1 MNIRK
6 MAVLACCLL
15 SLTACGDV
23 NLLWSEEVALSSGKV
38 IVVKRGA
45 TGEKLGEI
53 GGSGGWEQKEMSVQ
67 IKGEALGMFTPPIWR
82 TAYVPMLLDYDAEKN
97 EWLIVA
103 TFYTCQGWVDLG
115 KPKLPY
121 VEYRVAEKG
130 EWRVVPLESE
140 LYGRKA
146 NMLTGVR
153 SGGEPSLVTVPDKT
167 KRGRGA
173 GESFR
178 KIVSH
183 WRSNNC

>member
-1 MNIRK
+1 MSIIK
-6 MAVLACCLL
+6 ITALACCLL
-15 SLTACGDV
+15 ALTACGNV
-23 NLLWSEEVALSSGKV
+23 KLFWSEEVVLSSGKL

-53 GGSGGWEQKEMSVQ
+53 GGSGGWEQKEMWVE
-67 IKGEALGMFTPPIWR
+67 IKGEPLGVFTPPTWR
-82 TAYVPMLLDYDAEKN
+82 TAYVPMLLDYDAARN

-103 TFYTCQGWVDLG
+103 TFYTCQGWTDLG

-121 VEYRVAEKG
+121 VQYRVAEKG
-130 EWRVVPLESE
+130 EWRAVPLESE

-167 KRGRGA
+167 KRDRGA

-178 KIVSH
+178 KIVSQ
-183 WRSNNC
+183 WRNC

>member
-1 MNIRK
+1 MW
-6 MAVLACCLL
+6 V
-15 SLTACGDV
+15 
-23 NLLWSEEVALSSGKV
+23 E
-38 IVVKRGA
+38 
-45 TGEKLGEI
+45 
-53 GGSGGWEQKEMSVQ
+53 
-67 IKGEALGMFTPPIWR
+67 IKGEPLGVFTPPTWR
-82 TAYVPMLLDYDAEKN
+82 TAYVPMLLDYDAEKS

-103 TFYTCQGWVDLG
+103 TFYTCQGWTDLG

-121 VEYRVAEKG
+121 VEYRVAEKS

-167 KRGRGA
+167 TRDRGA

-178 KIVSH
+178 KIVSQWH
-183 WRSNNC
+183 SNNC

>member
-1 MNIRK
+1 MNITK
-6 MAVLACCLL
+6 IVALALCALAL
-15 SLTACGDV
+15 AACGDV
-23 NLLWSEEVALSSGKV
+23 NLFWSEEVVLSSGKL

-53 GGSGGWEQKEMSVQ
+53 GGSGGWDPRNMWVE
-67 IKGEALGMFTPPIWR
+67 IKGEPLGVFTPPTWR
-82 TAYVPMLLDYDAEKN
+82 TAYVPMLLDYDQVKN

-103 TFYTCQGWVDLG
+103 TFVTCQAWFDLG
-115 KPKLPY
+115 RPKLPY
-121 VEYRVAEKG
+121 VQYRVAEKG

-167 KRGRGA
+167 KRDRGA
-173 GESFR
+173 SEEYR
-178 KIVSH
+178 KVVDKWH
-183 WRSNNC
+183 GNC